1 MNRVIV
7 LLKSKT
13 LWGAVLTA
21 AAWLLNQPHVGPLEI
36 LQALGAIVSAAGVRD
51 AITKAEAFK

>member
-1 MNRVIV
+1 MNRIKT

-13 LWGAVLTA
+13 FWGAVVA
-21 AAWLLNQPHVGPLEI
+21 AVAWTLKQPHIDATVI

-51 AITKAEAFK
+51 AITKLGGAS